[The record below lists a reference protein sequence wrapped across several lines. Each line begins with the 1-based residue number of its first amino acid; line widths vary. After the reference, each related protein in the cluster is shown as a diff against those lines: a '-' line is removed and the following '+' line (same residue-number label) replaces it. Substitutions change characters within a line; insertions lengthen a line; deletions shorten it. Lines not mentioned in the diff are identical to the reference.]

1 MNGRPQALRGVY
13 RRVDFNA
20 LRNRLPRS
28 VRRSVEP
35 APPGHLGLVVQIVS
49 ADDYAL
55 ATVRGHAPVDCDVT
69 SELARLEAKAREHLA
84 EARGPGRSAGDKGAP
99 APRPD

>member
-1 MNGRPQALRGVY
+1 MSGRRRALRGVY
-13 RRVDFNA
+13 ERADFNA
-20 LRNRLPRS
+20 LRSRLPRA

-55 ATVRGHAPVDCDVT
+55 ATVRGHVPVECDVR
-69 SELARLEAKAREHLA
+69 SELARLEAKAREQLT
-84 EARGPGRSAGDKGAP
+84 
-99 APRPD
+99 

>member
-1 MNGRPQALRGVY
+1 MNGGRRALRGVY
-13 RRVDFNA
+13 ERVAFNA
-20 LRNRLPRS
+20 LCSRLPRS

-55 ATVRGHAPVDCDVT
+55 ATVRGHVPVDCDVK
-69 SELARLEAKAREHLA
+69 SELARLEA
-84 EARGPGRSAGDKGAP
+84 EAHEQLTGGRGPGRSAGDEGAS
-99 APRPD
+99 AHRPD